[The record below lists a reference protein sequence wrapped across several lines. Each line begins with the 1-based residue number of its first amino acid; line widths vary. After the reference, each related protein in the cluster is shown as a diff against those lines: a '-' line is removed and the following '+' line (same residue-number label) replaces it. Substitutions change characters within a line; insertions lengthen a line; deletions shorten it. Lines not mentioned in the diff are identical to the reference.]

1 MKFLIEKRNSLVDE
15 INAIFT
21 QAETEQRALTED
33 EQATFDTKTAELKAL
48 DKTIEAKKEARSLSM
63 MEDETPKTP
72 EEKEEQRSVEE
83 TERRAFETLIREN
96 RTAGNVTKTDNGAV
110 IPTTIAN
117 QIIERV
123 KQLAPLYNLATKFN
137 VKGKLTFPVAGD
149 DFTTAYHDEFTA
161 LTSQKTAFDSVEL
174 DGHLAGALSKVSNSL
189 INNSQFDIVSY
200 VVNKIAESVAQ
211 FLENELI
218 NGKTKINGVLDLTGN
233 AKTVKKVETVDDIPT
248 VDELIALQVEIPQ
261 QYQSGC
267 MWLVSNK
274 TLVALRQ
281 LKDGNNRYLLQDDIT
296 NGFGYTLLGKP
307 VMVSDNMTDKN
318 IAYGD
323 FSAMYVNVQ
332 EGASVQV
339 LTEKYAD
346 EHATGVL
353 TWLEVD
359 ARVIEPQKI
368 VVTAKKSDT
377 SEVASQSTRS
387 KKAVTE

>member
-1 MKFLIEKRNSLVDE
+1 MKFLIEKRNALVEE

-21 QAETEQRALTED
+21 QAETEQRALSEE
-33 EQATFDTKTAELKAL
+33 EQSTFDAKTAELKAL

-96 RTAGNVTKTDNGAV
+96 RADGNVAKTDNGAV

-123 KQLAPLYNLATKFN
+123 KQLAPLYALATKFN

-149 DFTTAYHDEFTA
+149 DFATAYHDEFTA
-161 LTSQKTAFDSVEL
+161 LTSQKTNFDSLEL

-218 NGKTKINGVLDLTGN
+218 NGTKKINGVLDLTGN
-233 AKTVKKVETVDDIPT
+233 AKTVKKVETNDDIPT

-261 QYQSGC
+261 QYQANC
-267 MWLVSNK
+267 KWLVSNK

-281 LKDGNNRYLLQDDIT
+281 LKDGNQRYLLQDDIT
-296 NGFGYTLLGKP
+296 NGFGYSLLGKP
-307 VMVSDNMTDKN
+307 VMVSDNMKDTSVV
-318 IAYGD
+318 YGD
-323 FSAMYVNVQ
+323 FSAMYVNVH
-332 EGASVQV
+332 ENASVQV

-359 ARVIEPQKI
+359 ARVIEPQKM
-368 VVTAKKSDT
+368 VVTGKKTSSTGRSAKA
-377 SEVASQSTRS
+377 E
-387 KKAVTE
+387 

>member
-96 RTAGNVTKTDNGAV
+96 RTAGNVTKTENGAV

-117 QIIERV
+117 KIIERV
-123 KQLAPLYNLATKFN
+123 KQLAPIYNLATKFN

-161 LTSQKTAFDSVEL
+161 LTSQKTVFDSVEL

-218 NGKTKINGVLDLTGN
+218 NGTTKINGVLDLTGN
-233 AKTVKKVETVDDIPT
+233 AKTVKKVETVADLPT

-318 IAYGD
+318 VVYGD
-323 FSAMYVNVQ
+323 FSAMYVNVH
-332 EGASVQV
+332 EEASVQV

-359 ARVIEPQKI
+359 ARVIEPQKM
-368 VVTAKKSDT
+368 VVTAKKGATSDVST
-377 SEVASQSTRS
+377 QSTRS

>member
-33 EQATFDTKTAELKAL
+33 EQSTFDAKTAELKAL

-83 TERRAFETLIREN
+83 TERRAFETLLREN
-96 RTAGNVTKTDNGAV
+96 RTAENMTKSDNGAV

-123 KQLAPLYNLATKFN
+123 KQLAPLYALATKFN
-137 VKGKLTFPVAGD
+137 VKGKLTFPVAGKD
-149 DFTTAYHDEFTA
+149 ITTAYHDEFVA
-161 LTSQKTAFDSVEL
+161 LESQGTKFDSVFL

-211 FLENELI
+211 FLEHELI
-218 NGKTKINGVLDLTGN
+218 NGTTKINGVLDLTGN
-233 AKTVKKVETVDDIPT
+233 AKTVTKFETTADIPT
-248 VDELIALQVEIPQ
+248 VDELIALQVAVPQ

-267 MWLVSNK
+267 KWLVSNK

-296 NGFGYTLLGKP
+296 NGFGYSLLGKP

-318 IAYGD
+318 VVYGD
-323 FSAMYVNVQ
+323 FSAMYVNVH
-332 EGASVQV
+332 EEASVQV

-368 VVTAKKSDT
+368 VVTAKKGATSD
-377 SEVASQSTRS
+377 VASQSTRS
-387 KKAVTE
+387 KKAVEE

>member
-1 MKFLIEKRNSLVDE
+1 MKFLIEKRNALVDE

-48 DKTIEAKKEARSLSM
+48 DKTIEAKKKARSLSM
-63 MEDETPKTP
+63 MKNETPKTP
-72 EEKEEQRSVEE
+72 EEKRSVEE

-123 KQLAPLYNLATKFN
+123 KQLAPLYALATKFN

-174 DGHLAGALSKVSNSL
+174 DGYLAGALSKVSNSL
-189 INNSQFDIVSY
+189 INNSQFDIVSH

-218 NGKTKINGVLDLTGN
+218 NGTTKINGVLDLTGN
-233 AKTVKKVETVDDIPT
+233 AKTVKKVETAGDLPT

-307 VMVSDNMTDKN
+307 VMVSDNMTDTN
-318 IAYGD
+318 VVYGD
-323 FSAMYVNVQ
+323 FSAMYVNVH

-359 ARVIEPQKI
+359 GRVIEPQKM
-368 VVTAKKSDT
+368 VVTAKKTT
-377 SEVASQSTRS
+377 SVSSNSRAKAS
-387 KKAVTE
+387 E

>member
-33 EQATFDTKTAELKAL
+33 EQSTFDAKTAELKAL

-72 EEKEEQRSVEE
+72 EE

-123 KQLAPLYNLATKFN
+123 KQLAPLYALATKFN

-149 DFTTAYHDEFTA
+149 DFTTGYHDEFTA
-161 LTSQKTAFDSVEL
+161 LASQSTKFTSVEL
-174 DGHLAGALSKVSNSL
+174 DGFLAGALSKVSNSL

-200 VVNKIAESVAQ
+200 VVNKIAQSVAE
-211 FLENELI
+211 FLEKELI
-218 NGKTKINGVLDLTGN
+218 TGTTKINGVLDLTGN
-233 AKTVKKVETVDDIPT
+233 AKTVTKFETKDDLPT

-261 QYQSGC
+261 QYQGGC
-267 MWLVSNK
+267 KWLVSNK

-296 NGFGYTLLGKP
+296 NGFGYSLLGKP
-307 VMVSDNMTDKN
+307 VMVSDNMTN
-318 IAYGD
+318 TNVVYGD
-323 FSAMYVNVQ
+323 FSAMYVNVH
-332 EGASVQV
+332 EEASVQV

-353 TWLEVD
+353 TWIEVD

-368 VVTAKKSDT
+368 VVSAKKAS
-377 SEVASQSTRS
+377 SEMKAKGT
-387 KKAVTE
+387 KAVAE